1 MKKTPD
7 TLERFFELRAA
18 GMSFEKIAA
27 TLDVSKPTLIS
38 WARENQTELQNR
50 KTLAL
55 DDTLEK
61 YQATR
66 TARLR
71 LFGERLAA
79 LEAEAEKRG
88 TGDIPTPKLYELMAL
103 YLKHLREEA
112 AEAPAFVGFKN
123 SLMDMDALDTYT
135 TRETW
140 PA

>member
-1 MKKTPD
+1 MKKNTD
-7 TLERFFELRAA
+7 TLEKFFELRAA

-27 TLDVSKPTLIS
+27 ALDVSKPTLIS
-38 WARENQTELQNR
+38 WARENQAELHNR

-71 LFGERLAA
+71 LFGERLAK
-79 LEAEAEKRG
+79 LKEEADKR
-88 TGDIPTPKLYELMAL
+88 DLKEIPASKLFELMAL
-103 YLKHLREEA
+103 YAKHLREEA
-112 AEAPAFVGFKN
+112 AEAPVFVGYHDTLDNF
-123 SLMDMDALDTYT
+123 SLDTYT